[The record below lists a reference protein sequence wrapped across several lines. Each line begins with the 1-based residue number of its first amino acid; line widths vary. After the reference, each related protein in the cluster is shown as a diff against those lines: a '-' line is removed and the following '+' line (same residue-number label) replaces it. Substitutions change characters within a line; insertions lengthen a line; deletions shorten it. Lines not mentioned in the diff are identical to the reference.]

1 MKCPEPVLDR
11 RFKPPRTRICNAEI
25 YGITGL
31 QEALAFRKHLRQKHR
46 KPADLMEALEYRAE
60 SEQ

>member
-1 MKCPEPVLDR
+1 MKCPEIIIDR
-11 RFKPPRTRICNAEI
+11 RSNPPRTSICNKEI

-31 QEALAFRKHLRQKHR
+31 QELQNFQKHLRSKHGQQTNLR
-46 KPADLMEALEYRAE
+46 EAMEYRAE